1 MLKYYD
7 GLMNEKVNLKKT
19 ILVTG
24 GSGSLGLVLVPELLK
39 SYRVICIGRKFSSFP
54 DTIRFHSNFI
64 FYEVDLEDDS
74 DFSIREKP
82 EFIIHL
88 AGKVSG
94 QASTLEEYKKG
105 NELSTRKILQFASKN
120 RTTKILFSSSSSVYG
135 FSDRPVTETS
145 SLNGNTFY
153 AISKIECE
161 SMVKKSKNPFVIL
174 RIASVYGP
182 TNKSFLNK
190 LLKLF
195 RYGILLYSGNPNFK
209 KSVVYSFDVVEAI
222 LIVLKKWNL
231 ASGKI
236 FNVAYPIALSSEDI
250 EIIFSKLNPEKFF
263 LKLKLKGLIF
273 FLLNMINILFS
284 KLTKRKIN
292 LEYIQESSIV
302 NSVRIQKELG
312 FRFKTDF
319 EKGIRSILN

>member
-1 MLKYYD
+1 M
-7 GLMNEKVNLKKT
+7 NLKKT

-39 SYRVICIGRKFSSFP
+39 SYRVICIGRKLSSFP
-54 DTIRFHSNFI
+54 NTIRFHSNFI

-88 AGKVSG
+88 AGKGSG

-135 FSDRPVTETS
+135 FLDRSVTETS
-145 SLNGNTFY
+145 ALNGNTFY

-161 SMVKKSKNPFVIL
+161 SLVKKSKNPFVIL

-182 TNKSFLNK
+182 TNRSFINK

-209 KSVVYSFDVVEAI
+209 KSVVYSLDVVDSI
-222 LIVLKKWNL
+222 LVILKKWNL
-231 ASGKI
+231 VSGRI
-236 FNVAYPIALSSEDI
+236 FNIAHPVPLSCEDI
-250 EIIFSKLNPEKFF
+250 EFFFSKLIPSKFF
-263 LKLKLKGLIF
+263 LRLKLRGRVL
-273 FLLNMINILFS
+273 FLLNILNILLS
-284 KLTKRKIN
+284 KLTKKKIN
-292 LEYIQESSIV
+292 LEYIQESSIIDS
-302 NSVRIQKELG
+302 NRIQKELG

-319 EKGIRSILN
+319 EKGIRSVLN

>member
-1 MLKYYD
+1 
-7 GLMNEKVNLKKT
+7 MNENEVSIKT
-19 ILVTG
+19 VLVTG
-24 GSGSLGLVLVPELLK
+24 GSGSLGLILVPELLK
-39 SYRVICIGRKFSSFP
+39 TYRVVCIGRNLSSFP
-54 DTIRFHSNFI
+54 DTIRFHSNFV
-64 FYEVDLEDDS
+64 FYQIDFENDS
-74 DFSIREKP
+74 DISLNEKP

-94 QASTLEEYKKG
+94 EASTLEEYRKG

-120 RTTKILFSSSSSVYG
+120 RTTRILFSSSSSVYG

-145 SLNGNTFY
+145 ALNGNTFY

-161 SMVKKSKNPFVIL
+161 SLVRKSKNPFVIL

-209 KSVVYSFDVVEAI
+209 KSMVHSSDVVAAI
-222 LIVLKKWNL
+222 LIVLQKWNK

-236 FNVAYPIALSSEDI
+236 FNLAHPRALSSQDL
-250 EIIFSKLNPEKFF
+250 EILFSNLKPGKFF
-263 LKLKLKGLIF
+263 LRLKLKGWVL
-273 FLLNMINILFS
+273 FLFNLFN
-284 KLTKRKIN
+284 KILTKFTKKKIN

-302 NSVRIQKELG
+302 LSDRIQKELG

-319 EKGIRSILN
+319 EEGIRFE

>member
-1 MLKYYD
+1 
-7 GLMNEKVNLKKT
+7 MNEKVNFKKT

-39 SYRVICIGRKFSSFP
+39 SYRVICIGRKISSFP

-94 QASTLEEYKKG
+94 QAFTLEEYKKG
-105 NELSTRKILQFASKN
+105 NELSTRKVLQFASKN

-145 SLNGNTFY
+145 ALNGNTFY

-161 SMVKKSKNPFVIL
+161 FLVKKSKNPFVIL

-195 RYGILLYSGNPNFK
+195 QYGILLYSGNPNFK
-209 KSVVYSFDVVEAI
+209 KSVVHSCDVVEAI
-222 LIVLKKWNL
+222 LIVLKKWNQ
-231 ASGKI
+231 ASGKV
-236 FNVAYPIALSSEDI
+236 FNVAYPKALSLEDI
-250 EIIFSKLNPEKFF
+250 EFLFSKLNPKKFF
-263 LKLKLKGLIF
+263 LKLKLKGIIL
-273 FLLNMINILFS
+273 FLLNIANILLS
-284 KLTKRKIN
+284 KLTKKKIN
-292 LEYIQESSIV
+292 LEYIQESSVID
-302 NSVRIQKELG
+302 SGRIQKELG

-319 EKGIRSILN
+319 EKGIGSILK

>member
-263 LKLKLKGLIF
+263 LKFKLKGLIF

-319 EKGIRSILN
+319 EQGIRSILN

>member
-1 MLKYYD
+1 
-7 GLMNEKVNLKKT
+7 MNEKMNFKKT

-39 SYRVICIGRKFSSFP
+39 SYRVICIGRKLSSFP
-54 DTIRFHSNFI
+54 NTIRFHSNFI

-135 FSDRPVTETS
+135 FLDRPVTETS
-145 SLNGNTFY
+145 ALNGNTFY

-161 SMVKKSKNPFVIL
+161 SLVKKSKNPFVIL

-182 TNKSFLNK
+182 TNRSFINK

-195 RYGILLYSGNPNFK
+195 QYGILLYSGNPNFK
-209 KSVVYSFDVVEAI
+209 KSVVHSLDVVDSI
-222 LIVLKKWNL
+222 LVILKKWNL
-231 ASGKI
+231 VSGKT
-236 FNVAYPIALSSEDI
+236 FNIAYPIPLSCEDI
-250 EIIFSKLNPEKFF
+250 E
-263 LKLKLKGLIF
+263 
-273 FLLNMINILFS
+273 ILFS
-284 KLTKRKIN
+284 KLIPSKFFLRLKLKGITLFLLNILNILLSKLTKKKIN
-292 LEYIQESSIV
+292 LEYIQESSIIDS
-302 NSVRIQKELG
+302 NRIQKELG

-319 EKGIRSILN
+319 EKGIRSVLN